1 MTETIP
7 NELLEAILFHALT
20 IPTAVFEAWRTHRTF
35 CSSPQ
40 SGVSSLLLVS
50 KRWHRLGTPA
60 LYESVIL
67 RTSAQVQAF
76 AQPLTDRRDKERTLG
91 RYLRRLRIEG
101 GFGSAVIKVL
111 TAAPAV
117 STLYL
122 GFDLTNHDSM
132 SGLTRTLKK
141 VNLEH
146 LLLDSVNGR
155 LLSTTMG
162 INLSKA
168 IAGALPYWKKLVS
181 DMFTPIDHSEAHSF
195 ATVETD
201 RYQP

>member
-35 CSSPQ
+35 CGSPR

-50 KRWHRLGTPA
+50 KRWHTLGTSP
-60 LYESVIL
+60 LYESAIL
-67 RTSAQVQAF
+67 RTSTQVQAF
-76 AQPLTDRRDKERTLG
+76 AQTLTDRKDKQRTPG
-91 RYLRRLRIEG
+91 RYLRRLRIEE
-101 GFGSAVIKVL
+101 GFGGAAINVL
-111 TAAPAV
+111 TAAPGIT
-117 STLYL
+117 TLYL

-132 SGLTRTLKK
+132 SELTRTLKK
-141 VNLEH
+141 VSLKH
-146 LLLDSVNGR
+146 LLLDSVDGG

-168 IAGALPYWKKLVS
+168 VAGALPHWKQLVS
-181 DMFTPIDHSEAHSF
+181 DICASGLLAITKLTHF
-195 ATVETD
+195 
-201 RYQP
+201 RL